1 MLGLTAGPELRNSC
15 CISLHSGVLTQGS
28 CVVHV
33 GTCPRGA
40 CACAGV
46 PLYSLGSRG
55 HMPCS
60 LGALGIQGDP
70 RILLPFQGILFGA
83 LALLSGLTLDWT
95 YGKRGGHLTPS
106 LLWTPPCLV
115 LLGGECSSSVMGR
128 GHCLGAGPWDPG
140 LWDPGL
146 AVSLTQSYPRAST
159 CPLQNRGVFAGGL
172 GQSPGSWGQAKIQC
186 HKE

>member
-1 MLGLTAGPELRNSC
+1 MLDLTAGPELRNSC

-28 CVVHV
+28 RVVHV

-40 CACAGV
+40 CA
-46 PLYSLGSRG
+46 
-55 HMPCS
+55 CS

-83 LALLSGLTLDWT
+83 PALLSGLTLDWT

-115 LLGGECSSSVMGR
+115 LLGGVCSSSVMGR